1 MLVLDSLD
9 TVEDLEEGFLQDLC
23 VPCGRGVLANGP
35 RIKQKGTEERR
46 EQNILI
52 QLCSRLLAH
61 LLKVLATPPGAHGT
75 SIVRVKDLVAL
86 LQLDAR
92 VLARHDNGAAGLA
105 GAHLGA
111 LQGLVRGAGGIVA
124 VDGRGRGA

>member
-1 MLVLDSLD
+1 VLVLDSLD

-35 RIKQKGTEERR
+35 R
-46 EQNILI
+46 ILI